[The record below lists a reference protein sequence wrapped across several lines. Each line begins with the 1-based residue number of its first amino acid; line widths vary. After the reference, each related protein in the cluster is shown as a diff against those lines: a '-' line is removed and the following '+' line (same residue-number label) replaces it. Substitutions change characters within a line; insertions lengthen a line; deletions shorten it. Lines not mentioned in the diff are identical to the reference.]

1 MKKIGIKTLFIF
13 DKSKKPSATGI
24 AVICLTLFL
33 CVVGCV
39 MVYSASSY
47 SAQKNYGNEFFFLTK
62 QIVGVCVG
70 LVALVFFYFFDFS
83 KLKKLKWI
91 FFGLAVL
98 GLVLVFVPGIGSS
111 NYGATR
117 WIKIAGVSFQPSE
130 FAKFALVLFCAS
142 YLSDNHEKIKSFKK
156 LLLPLLAGGVL
167 CLLVILEPN
176 MSVTMC
182 LGLTLIVMLIIGG
195 ISKKHFL
202 MLSVP
207 AMALVPTLI
216 IIEPYR
222 MKRLMAFIDPWANP
236 KGEGFQLIQ
245 SLYAL
250 GNGGLFGVGLF
261 NSRQKYLFLPF
272 SESDFIFSI
281 IGEELGLF
289 GAIFI
294 IFAFVL
300 LVVCLIKI
308 ALNAKDRFAC
318 LLVSGIAC
326 LISIQVAIN
335 IAVVTGS
342 IPPTGIPL
350 PFISA
355 GSSALMVFLSM
366 IGVCLNVDRHSKKIL
381 SQIWRVIKFN
391 HHKSKIFC
399 NHLLYILLISVDWI
413 V

>member
-1 MKKIGIKTLFIF
+1 MQKKSLKNLFIVS
-13 DKSKKPSATGI
+13 KNKKPDMLSVT
-24 AVICLTLFL
+24 VVCLTLFL
-33 CVVGCV
+33 CLVGCV

-47 SAQKNYGNEFFFLTK
+47 SALKNYHNQYHFLIK
-62 QIVGVCVG
+62 QIVGVIVG
-70 LVALVFFYFFDFS
+70 FGGLAFFYFFDS
-83 KLKKLKWI
+83 DILKKLKWL
-91 FFGLAVL
+91 FWAVAVI
-98 GLVLVFVPGIGSS
+98 GLVLVFVPGIGAS

-117 WIKIAGVSFQPSE
+117 WIRIAGVSFQPSE
-130 FAKFALVLFCAS
+130 LAKFALVLFCAS
-142 YLSDNHEKIKSFKK
+142 YLSDNFKKVKSFKS
-156 LLLPLLAGGVL
+156 LLLPMLVGGAL

-182 LGLTLIVMLIIGG
+182 LGLTLIAMLIIGG
-195 ISKKHFL
+195 ISKKHF
-202 MLSVP
+202 MILSVP
-207 AMALVPTLI
+207 AMALVPVLI

-236 KGEGFQLIQ
+236 KGEGFQVIQ

-289 GAIFI
+289 GAIVI
-294 IFAFVL
+294 ILAYVA

-308 ALNAKDRFAC
+308 ALNAKSRFGA
-318 LLVSGIAC
+318 LLTAGIGC
-326 LISIQVAIN
+326 LIAIQLAIN
-335 IAVVTGS
+335 IAVVTCS

-355 GSSALMVFLSM
+355 GSSALVIFLSM
-366 IGVCLNVDRHSKKIL
+366 IGVALNVRKKSL
-381 SQIWRVIKFN
+381 MPN
-391 HHKSKIFC
+391 
-399 NHLLYILLISVDWI
+399 
-413 V
+413 

>member
-1 MKKIGIKTLFIF
+1 MKKFNFKQYFIIQ
-13 DKSKKPSATGI
+13 KPKKADGLSI

-33 CVVGCV
+33 CVLGCI

-47 SAQKNYGNEFFFLTK
+47 SALKNYGNSYFFLTK
-62 QIVGVCVG
+62 QIAGVLIG
-70 LVALVFFYFFDFS
+70 LVCLAFFYFFDS
-83 KLKKLKWI
+83 DRLKKLKWL
-91 FFGLAVL
+91 FFAVAVI
-98 GLVLVFVPGIGSS
+98 GLVLVFVPGIGAS

-117 WIKIAGVSFQPSE
+117 WIKIAGISFQPSE
-130 FAKFALVLFCAS
+130 LAKFALVLFCAS
-142 YLSDNHEKIKSFKK
+142 YMSENYKKVKSFKS
-156 LLLPLLAGGVL
+156 LLLPLFIGGVL

-182 LGLTLIVMLIIGG
+182 LGLTLITMLIIGG

-202 MLSVP
+202 ALALP
-207 AMALVPTLI
+207 ATALVPALI

-222 MKRLMAFIDPWANP
+222 IKRLMAFIDPWANP
-236 KGEGFQLIQ
+236 QGEGFQLIQ

-289 GAIFI
+289 GAGVVVL
-294 IFAFVL
+294 AFVA
-300 LVVCLIKI
+300 LVICLIKI
-308 ALNAKDRFAC
+308 ALNAKDRFGA
-318 LLVSGIAC
+318 LLCAGFASLIA
-326 LISIQVAIN
+326 IQVAIN

-350 PFISA
+350 PFISS
-355 GSSALMVFLSM
+355 GSSALMIFLGM
-366 IGVCLNVDRHSKKIL
+366 IGVCLNVRKK
-381 SQIWRVIKFN
+381 S
-391 HHKSKIFC
+391 
-399 NHLLYILLISVDWI
+399 LLF
-413 V
+413 

>member
-1 MKKIGIKTLFIF
+1 MNKINIKNLFFIN
-13 DKSKKPSATGI
+13 KSKKPSTLSI
-24 AVICLTLFL
+24 LVICLTLFL
-33 CVVGCV
+33 CIIGCV

-47 SAQKNYGNEFFFLTK
+47 SALKTYHNQYHFLIK
-62 QIVGVCVG
+62 QIVGVIVG
-70 LVALVFFYFFDFS
+70 FCGLVFFYFFNSDN
-83 KLKKLKWI
+83 LKKMKWI
-91 FFGLAVL
+91 FWGVSVI
-98 GLVLVFVPGIGSS
+98 GLVLVFVPGIGAS

-117 WIKIAGVSFQPSE
+117 WIRIAGISFQPSE
-130 FAKFALVLFCAS
+130 LAKFALVLFCAS
-142 YLSDNHEKIKSFKK
+142 FLSENYKKVKNFKS
-156 LLLPLLAGGVL
+156 LIPPMLAGGAL

-182 LGLTLIVMLIIGG
+182 LGLTLIAMLIIGG

-207 AMALVPTLI
+207 AIALVPALI
-216 IIEPYR
+216 VIEPYR

-289 GAIFI
+289 GAII
-294 IFAFVL
+294 IILAFVA
-300 LVVCLIKI
+300 LVACLIKI
-308 ALNAKDRFAC
+308 ALNAKDRFGA
-318 LLVSGIAC
+318 LLVAGIAC

-350 PFISA
+350 PFISS
-355 GSSALMVFLSM
+355 GSSAILVFLSM
-366 IGVCLNVDRHSKKIL
+366 IGVCLNIAKK
-381 SQIWRVIKFN
+381 SREN
-391 HHKSKIFC
+391 KI
-399 NHLLYILLISVDWI
+399 
-413 V
+413 

>member
-1 MKKIGIKTLFIF
+1 MPKVNLKKYFFTQ
-13 DKSKKPSATGI
+13 KSKPSRLAI
-24 AVICLTLFL
+24 IVICLTLFL
-33 CVVGCV
+33 CVFGCV

-47 SAQKNYGNEFFFLTK
+47 SALKHYGNQYFFLTK
-62 QIVGVCVG
+62 QIIGVIVGIACG
-70 LVALVFFYFFDFS
+70 IFFYFFDFN

-91 FFGLAVL
+91 FFALAVVA
-98 GLVLVFVPGIGSS
+98 LVLVFVPGVGAS

-117 WIKIAGVSFQPSE
+117 WIRIFGVSFQPSE
-130 FAKFALVLFCAS
+130 FAKFALVIFCAS
-142 YLSDNHEKIKSFKK
+142 YLSDNYQKVKSFKNI
-156 LLLPLLAGGVL
+156 LPPLLVGGVL

-182 LGLTLIVMLIIGG
+182 LGLTLIVMLVVGG

-207 AMALVPTLI
+207 AIALVPTLI

-236 KGEGFQLIQ
+236 QGEGFQLIQ

-289 GAIFI
+289 GATLI
-294 IFAFVL
+294 IVAFVT
-300 LVVCLIKI
+300 LVICIIKI
-308 ALNAKDRFAC
+308 GLNAKDRFGA
-318 LLVSGIAC
+318 LLCTGIAS
-326 LISIQVAIN
+326 LIAIQVAIN
-335 IAVVTGS
+335 IAVVSAS

-355 GSSALMVFLSM
+355 GSSALMVFISM
-366 IGVCLNVDRHSKKIL
+366 IGVVLNVDRQSN
-381 SQIWRVIKFN
+381 R
-391 HHKSKIFC
+391 C
-399 NHLLYILLISVDWI
+399 G
-413 V
+413 

>member
-1 MKKIGIKTLFIF
+1 MGQQ
-13 DKSKKPSATGI
+13 DG
-24 AVICLTLFL
+24 
-33 CVVGCV
+33 
-39 MVYSASSY
+39 
-47 SAQKNYGNEFFFLTK
+47 
-62 QIVGVCVG
+62 
-70 LVALVFFYFFDFS
+70 
-83 KLKKLKWI
+83 
-91 FFGLAVL
+91 
-98 GLVLVFVPGIGSS
+98 
-111 NYGATR
+111 
-117 WIKIAGVSFQPSE
+117 

-142 YLSDNHEKIKSFKK
+142 YLSENYKNIKSFKS
-156 LLLPLLAGGVL
+156 LLLPLCAGGL
-167 CLLVILEPN
+167 ICLLVILEPN

-182 LGLTLIVMLIIGG
+182 LGLTLIAMLIIGG

-207 AMALVPTLI
+207 ALALVPTLI
-216 IIEPYR
+216 VIEPYR

-250 GNGGLFGVGLF
+250 GNGGIFGVGLF

-289 GAIFI
+289 GACI
-294 IFAFVL
+294 IILAFVA
-300 LVVCLIKI
+300 LVACLIKI
-308 ALNAKDRFAC
+308 AINAADRFGA
-318 LLVSGIAC
+318 LLVAGMAC

-355 GSSALMVFLSM
+355 GSTALVVFMSM
-366 IGVCLNVDRHSKKIL
+366 IGVCLNVR
-381 SQIWRVIKFN
+381 R
-391 HHKSKIFC
+391 KSI
-399 NHLLYILLISVDWI
+399 
-413 V
+413 

>member
-1 MKKIGIKTLFIF
+1 MPKINLKNYFFTQ
-13 DKSKKPSATGI
+13 KNKPSKI
-24 AVICLTLFL
+24 AIIVICLTLFL
-33 CVVGCV
+33 CVFGCV

-47 SAQKNYGNEFFFLTK
+47 SALKHYGNQYFFLTK
-62 QIVGVCVG
+62 QIIGVIVGIACG
-70 LVALVFFYFFDFS
+70 IFFYFFDFN

-91 FFGLAVL
+91 FFTLAVVAL
-98 GLVLVFVPGIGSS
+98 ILVFVPGVGAS

-117 WIKIAGVSFQPSE
+117 WIRIFGVSFQPSE
-130 FAKFALVLFCAS
+130 FAKFALVIFCAT
-142 YLSDNHEKIKSFKK
+142 YLSDNYQKVKSFKNI
-156 LLLPLLAGGVL
+156 LPPLLVGGIL

-182 LGLTLIVMLIIGG
+182 LGLTLIVMLVVGG

-202 MLSVP
+202 MLSIP
-207 AMALVPTLI
+207 AIALVPTLI

-236 KGEGFQLIQ
+236 QGEGFQLIQ

-261 NSRQKYLFLPF
+261 NSRQKFLFLPF

-289 GAIFI
+289 GATLI
-294 IFAFVL
+294 IIAFVT
-300 LVVCLIKI
+300 LVICIIKI
-308 ALNAKDRFAC
+308 GLNAKDRFGA
-318 LLVSGIAC
+318 LLCTGIAS
-326 LISIQVAIN
+326 LIAIQVAIN
-335 IAVVTGS
+335 IAVVSAS

-355 GSSALMVFLSM
+355 GSSALMVFIGM
-366 IGVCLNVDRHSKKIL
+366 IGVVLNVDRQSN
-381 SQIWRVIKFN
+381 R
-391 HHKSKIFC
+391 C
-399 NHLLYILLISVDWI
+399 C
-413 V
+413 

>member
-1 MKKIGIKTLFIF
+1 MKKFNFKQYFIIQ
-13 DKSKKPSATGI
+13 KPKKADGLSI

-33 CVVGCV
+33 CVLGCI

-47 SAQKNYGNEFFFLTK
+47 SALKNYGNSYFFLTK
-62 QIVGVCVG
+62 QIAGVLIG
-70 LVALVFFYFFDFS
+70 LVCLAFFYFFDS
-83 KLKKLKWI
+83 DRLKKLKWL
-91 FFGLAVL
+91 FFAVAVI
-98 GLVLVFVPGIGSS
+98 GLVLVFVPGIGAS

-117 WIKIAGVSFQPSE
+117 WIKIAGISFQPSE
-130 FAKFALVLFCAS
+130 LAKFALVLFCAS
-142 YLSDNHEKIKSFKK
+142 YMSENYKKVKSFKS
-156 LLLPLLAGGVL
+156 LLLPLFIGGVL

-182 LGLTLIVMLIIGG
+182 LGLTLITMLIIGG

-202 MLSVP
+202 ALALP
-207 AMALVPTLI
+207 ATALVPALI

-222 MKRLMAFIDPWANP
+222 IKRLMAFIDPWANP
-236 KGEGFQLIQ
+236 QGEGFQLIQ

-289 GAIFI
+289 GAGVVV
-294 IFAFVL
+294 FAFVA
-300 LVVCLIKI
+300 LVICLIKI
-308 ALNAKDRFAC
+308 ALNAKDRFGA
-318 LLVSGIAC
+318 LLCAGFASLIA
-326 LISIQVAIN
+326 IQVAIN

-355 GSSALMVFLSM
+355 GSSALMIFLGM
-366 IGVCLNVDRHSKKIL
+366 IGVCLNVRKK
-381 SQIWRVIKFN
+381 S
-391 HHKSKIFC
+391 
-399 NHLLYILLISVDWI
+399 LLF
-413 V
+413 

>member
-1 MKKIGIKTLFIF
+1 MPKINLKNYFFTQ
-13 DKSKKPSATGI
+13 KNKPSRLAI
-24 AVICLTLFL
+24 IVICLTLFL
-33 CVVGCV
+33 CVFGCV

-47 SAQKNYGNEFFFLTK
+47 SALKHYGNQYFFLTK
-62 QIVGVCVG
+62 QIIGVMVGIACG
-70 LVALVFFYFFDFS
+70 VFFYFFDFN

-91 FFGLAVL
+91 FFALAVVAL
-98 GLVLVFVPGIGSS
+98 ILVFVPGIGAS

-117 WIKIAGVSFQPSE
+117 WIRLFGVSFQPSE
-130 FAKFALVLFCAS
+130 FAKFALVIFCAS
-142 YLSDNHEKIKSFKK
+142 YLSDNYQKVKTFKYI
-156 LLLPLLAGGVL
+156 LPPLLVGGIL

-182 LGLTLIVMLIIGG
+182 LGLTLIVMLVIGG

-202 MLSVP
+202 MLSIP

-236 KGEGFQLIQ
+236 QGEGFQLIQ

-281 IGEELGLF
+281 IGEELGLL
-289 GAIFI
+289 GATLI
-294 IFAFVL
+294 IIAFVT
-300 LVVCLIKI
+300 LVICIIKI
-308 ALNAKDRFAC
+308 GLRAKDRFGA
-318 LLVSGIAC
+318 LLCTGIAS
-326 LISIQVAIN
+326 LIAIQVAIN
-335 IAVVTGS
+335 IAVVSAS

-355 GSSALMVFLSM
+355 GSSALMVFIGM
-366 IGVCLNVDRHSKKIL
+366 IGVVLNVDRQSN
-381 SQIWRVIKFN
+381 SRV
-391 HHKSKIFC
+391 
-399 NHLLYILLISVDWI
+399 
-413 V
+413 

>member
-1 MKKIGIKTLFIF
+1 MKKINF
-13 DKSKKPSATGI
+13 DKLFTFSKNKKIDKLSI
-24 AVICLTLFL
+24 FVICLTLFL
-33 CVVGCV
+33 CIVGCV

-47 SAQKNYGNEFFFLTK
+47 SALKNYGNEYFFLIK
-62 QIVGVCVG
+62 QIIGVVVGFVG
-70 LVALVFFYFFDFS
+70 LIFFSFFNYDN
-83 KLKKLKWI
+83 LKKLKWI
-91 FFGLAVL
+91 ILAIAIV
-98 GLVLVFVPGIGSS
+98 GLVLVFVPGIGAS

-117 WIKIAGVSFQPSE
+117 WIKVAGMSFQPSE
-130 FAKFALVLFCAS
+130 LAKFALVLFCAS
-142 YLSDNHEKIKSFKK
+142 VFSENYKNVKSFKS
-156 LLLPLLAGGVL
+156 LLLPIAVGGIL

-182 LGLTLIVMLIIGG
+182 LGLTLVAMLFLGG
-195 ISKKHFL
+195 MSKKHFWSL
-202 MLSVP
+202 ALP
-207 AMALVPTLI
+207 ACALVPLLI
-216 IIEPYR
+216 VVEPYR

-289 GAIFI
+289 GAII
-294 IFAFVL
+294 IILAFVA

-308 ALNAKDRFAC
+308 SLRAKDRFGS
-318 LLVSGIAC
+318 LLVAGIAC

-355 GSSALMVFLSM
+355 GSSALVVFMSA
-366 IGVCLNVDRHSKKIL
+366 IGVVLNVDRQSG
-381 SQIWRVIKFN
+381 
-391 HHKSKIFC
+391 KSKI
-399 NHLLYILLISVDWI
+399 
-413 V
+413 

>member
-1 MKKIGIKTLFIF
+1 MGKLNFKNLFIKS
-13 DKSKKPSATGI
+13 KSKKPDTLCI
-24 AVICLTLFL
+24 LVLCLTLFL
-33 CVVGCV
+33 CLVGCI

-47 SAQKNYGNEFFFLTK
+47 SALKNYNNKYFFLIK

-70 LVALVFFYFFDFS
+70 FAGLVFFYFFDSS
-83 KLKKLKWI
+83 KLKKLKWVLL
-91 FFGLAVL
+91 GLAVL
-98 GLVLVFVPGIGSS
+98 GLIMVFIPGIGFS

-117 WIKIAGVSFQPSE
+117 WIRLAGVSIQPSE

-142 YLSDNHEKIKSFKK
+142 YLSENYKNIKSFKS
-156 LLLPLLAGGVL
+156 LLLPLCAGGL
-167 CLLVILEPN
+167 ICLLVILEPN

-182 LGLTLIVMLIIGG
+182 LGLTLIAMLIIGG

-207 AMALVPTLI
+207 ALALVPTLI
-216 IIEPYR
+216 VIEPYR

-250 GNGGLFGVGLF
+250 GNGGIFGVGLF

-289 GAIFI
+289 GACI
-294 IFAFVL
+294 IILAFVV
-300 LVVCLIKI
+300 LVACLIKI
-308 ALNAKDRFAC
+308 AINAADRFGA
-318 LLVSGIAC
+318 LLVAGIAC

-342 IPPTGIPL
+342 IPPTGLPL

-355 GSSALMVFLSM
+355 GSTSLLVFMSA
-366 IGVCLNVDRHSKKIL
+366 IGVVLNVDRQS
-381 SQIWRVIKFN
+381 R
-391 HHKSKIFC
+391 KSKM
-399 NHLLYILLISVDWI
+399 
-413 V
+413 

>member
-1 MKKIGIKTLFIF
+1 MPKINLKNYFFTQ
-13 DKSKKPSATGI
+13 KNKPSKMAI
-24 AVICLTLFL
+24 VVICLTLFL
-33 CVVGCV
+33 CVFGCV

-47 SAQKNYGNEFFFLTK
+47 SALKHYGNRYFFLTK
-62 QIVGVCVG
+62 QIIGVIVGIACG
-70 LVALVFFYFFDFS
+70 VFFYFFDFN

-91 FFGLAVL
+91 FFALAVATL
-98 GLVLVFVPGIGSS
+98 ILVFVPGIGAS

-117 WIKIAGVSFQPSE
+117 WIRLFGVSFQPSE
-130 FAKFALVLFCAS
+130 FAKFALVIFCAS
-142 YLSDNHEKIKSFKK
+142 YLSDNYQKVKSFKNI
-156 LLLPLLAGGVL
+156 LPPLLVGGIL

-182 LGLTLIVMLIIGG
+182 LGLTLIVMLIVGG
-195 ISKKHFL
+195 ISKKHFF
-202 MLSVP
+202 MLSIL

-236 KGEGFQLIQ
+236 QGEGFQLIQ

-289 GAIFI
+289 GATLI
-294 IFAFVL
+294 IIAFVT
-300 LVVCLIKI
+300 LVICIIKI
-308 ALNAKDRFAC
+308 GLNAKDRFGA
-318 LLVSGIAC
+318 LLCTGIAS
-326 LISIQVAIN
+326 LIAIQVAIN
-335 IAVVTGS
+335 IAVVSAS

-355 GSSALMVFLSM
+355 GSSALMVFIGM
-366 IGVCLNVDRHSKKIL
+366 IGVVLNVDRQSN
-381 SQIWRVIKFN
+381 R
-391 HHKSKIFC
+391 C
-399 NHLLYILLISVDWI
+399 C
-413 V
+413 

>member
-1 MKKIGIKTLFIF
+1 MGDILQKKSIKNLFVISKQKKCDTLSIC
-13 DKSKKPSATGI
+13 
-24 AVICLTLFL
+24 VICLTLFL
-33 CVVGCV
+33 CIVGCV

-47 SAQKNYGNEFFFLTK
+47 SALKNYNNQYYFLIK
-62 QIVGVCVG
+62 QIIGVAVGFCG
-70 LVALVFFYFFDFS
+70 LTFFYFFDS
-83 KLKKLKWI
+83 DILKKLKWVFWGVAVI
-91 FFGLAVL
+91 GLI
-98 GLVLVFVPGIGSS
+98 LVFIPGIGAS

-117 WIKIAGVSFQPSE
+117 WIKVAGVSFQPSE
-130 FAKFALVLFCAS
+130 LAKFALVLFCAS
-142 YLSDNHEKIKSFKK
+142 FLSDNYKKVKNFKT
-156 LLLPLLAGGVL
+156 LIMPILAGGAL

-182 LGLTLIVMLIIGG
+182 LGLTLIAMLIIGG

-202 MLSVP
+202 SLAIPAAGLVP
-207 AMALVPTLI
+207 ALI

-236 KGEGFQLIQ
+236 KGEGFQVIQ

-289 GAIFI
+289 GAVI
-294 IFAFVL
+294 IILAFVA
-300 LVVCLIKI
+300 LVVCLAKI
-308 ALNAKDRFAC
+308 ALGSKSRFGA
-318 LLVSGIAC
+318 LLTCGIGC
-326 LISIQVAIN
+326 LIAIQLAIN
-335 IAVVTGS
+335 IAVVTCS

-355 GSSALMVFLSM
+355 GSSALVVFLSM
-366 IGVCLNVDRHSKKIL
+366 IGVCLNVRKKSL
-381 SQIWRVIKFN
+381 QT
-391 HHKSKIFC
+391 
-399 NHLLYILLISVDWI
+399 
-413 V
+413 

>member
-1 MKKIGIKTLFIF
+1 MPKINLKNYFFTQ
-13 DKSKKPSATGI
+13 KNKPSRLAI
-24 AVICLTLFL
+24 IVICLTLFL
-33 CVVGCV
+33 CVFGCV

-47 SAQKNYGNEFFFLTK
+47 SALKHYCNQYFFLTK
-62 QIVGVCVG
+62 QIIGVIVGIACG
-70 LVALVFFYFFDFS
+70 VFFYFFDFN

-91 FFGLAVL
+91 FFALAVVAL
-98 GLVLVFVPGIGSS
+98 ILVFVPGIGAS

-117 WIKIAGVSFQPSE
+117 WIRLFGVSFQPSE
-130 FAKFALVLFCAS
+130 FAKFALVIFCAS
-142 YLSDNHEKIKSFKK
+142 YLSDNYQKVKSFKNI
-156 LLLPLLAGGVL
+156 LPPILVGGIL

-182 LGLTLIVMLIIGG
+182 LGLTLIVMLVVGG

-202 MLSVP
+202 MLSIP

-236 KGEGFQLIQ
+236 QGEGFQLIQ

-289 GAIFI
+289 GATLI
-294 IFAFVL
+294 IIAFVT
-300 LVVCLIKI
+300 LVICIIKI
-308 ALNAKDRFAC
+308 GLNAKDRFGA
-318 LLVSGIAC
+318 LLCTGIAS
-326 LISIQVAIN
+326 LIAIQVAIN
-335 IAVVTGS
+335 IAVVSAS

-355 GSSALMVFLSM
+355 GSSALMVFIGM
-366 IGVCLNVDRHSKKIL
+366 IGVVLNVDRQSNRF
-381 SQIWRVIKFN
+381 S
-391 HHKSKIFC
+391 
-399 NHLLYILLISVDWI
+399 
-413 V
+413 

>member
-1 MKKIGIKTLFIF
+1 MKKLNLKQYFLF
-13 DKSKKPSATGI
+13 KKPFKLDGLSL
-24 AVICLTLFL
+24 AVLLLTLFL
-33 CVVGCV
+33 CVLGCI

-47 SAQKNYGNEFFFLTK
+47 SALKHYGNEYFFLTK
-62 QIVGVCVG
+62 QIFGVLVGFAC
-70 LVALVFFYFFDFS
+70 LVFFYFFDS
-83 KLKKLKWI
+83 DKLKKLKWI
-91 FFGLAVL
+91 FFAVAVVA
-98 GLVLVFVPGIGSS
+98 LVLVFVPGIGAS

-117 WIKIAGVSFQPSE
+117 WIRIFGMSFQPSE

-142 YLSDNHEKIKSFKK
+142 YLSENYTKVKSFKT
-156 LLLPLLAGGVL
+156 LIPTLFVGGVL

-182 LGLTLIVMLIIGG
+182 LGLTLIAILIIGG

-202 MLSVP
+202 TLACP
-207 AMALVPTLI
+207 AAALVPALI

-222 MKRLMAFIDPWANP
+222 MKRLMAFIDPWASP
-236 KGEGFQLIQ
+236 QGEGFQLIQ

-289 GAIFI
+289 GATLVI
-294 IFAFVL
+294 IAFVA
-300 LVVCLIKI
+300 LVVCIIKI
-308 ALNAKDRFAC
+308 ALNAKDRFGA
-318 LLVSGIAC
+318 LLCGGIAS
-326 LISIQVAIN
+326 LIAIQVAIN
-335 IAVVTGS
+335 VAVVTGS

-355 GSSALMVFLSM
+355 GSSALMVFMSM
-366 IGVCLNVDRHSKKIL
+366 IGVVLNVRRNSKICLN
-381 SQIWRVIKFN
+381 N
-391 HHKSKIFC
+391 
-399 NHLLYILLISVDWI
+399 
-413 V
+413 

>member
-1 MKKIGIKTLFIF
+1 
-13 DKSKKPSATGI
+13 
-24 AVICLTLFL
+24 
-33 CVVGCV
+33 

-47 SAQKNYGNEFFFLTK
+47 SALKNYGNEYFFLIK
-62 QIVGVCVG
+62 QIIGVVVG
-70 LVALVFFYFFDFS
+70 LFGLVFFYFFDS
-83 KLKKLKWI
+83 NVLKKLKWV
-91 FFGLAVL
+91 FWGVAVL
-98 GLVLVFVPGIGSS
+98 GLVLVFVPGIGAS

-117 WIKIAGVSFQPSE
+117 WISFLGVSFQPSE
-130 FAKFALVLFCAS
+130 LAKFALVLFCAS
-142 YLSDNHEKIKSFKK
+142 YLSDNYKNVKGFKS
-156 LLLPLLAGGVL
+156 LLIPIMAGGAL
-167 CLLVILEPN
+167 CILVILEPN

-182 LGLTLIVMLIIGG
+182 LGLTLIAMLIIGG
-195 ISKKHFL
+195 ISKKHFISL
-202 MLSVP
+202 AVP
-207 AMALVPTLI
+207 AIALVPALI
-216 IIEPYR
+216 IVEPYR

-272 SESDFIFSI
+272 SESDFIFAI

-289 GAIFI
+289 GAIVI
-294 IFAFVL
+294 ILAFVA
-300 LVVCLIKI
+300 LVVCIIKI
-308 ALNAKDRFAC
+308 ALNAKDRYGA
-318 LLVSGIAC
+318 LLAGGIAC

-366 IGVCLNVDRHSKKIL
+366 IGVCLNIDR
-381 SQIWRVIKFN
+381 QRV
-391 HHKSKIFC
+391 
-399 NHLLYILLISVDWI
+399 Y
-413 V
+413 

>member
-1 MKKIGIKTLFIF
+1 MPKVNLKKYFFTQ
-13 DKSKKPSATGI
+13 KSKPSRLAI
-24 AVICLTLFL
+24 IVICLTLFL
-33 CVVGCV
+33 CVFGCV

-47 SAQKNYGNEFFFLTK
+47 SALKHYGNQYFFLTK
-62 QIVGVCVG
+62 QIIGVIVGIACG
-70 LVALVFFYFFDFS
+70 IFFYFFDFN

-91 FFGLAVL
+91 FFALAVVA
-98 GLVLVFVPGIGSS
+98 LVLVFVPGVGAS

-117 WIKIAGVSFQPSE
+117 WIRIFGVSFQPSE
-130 FAKFALVLFCAS
+130 FAKFALVIFCAS
-142 YLSDNHEKIKSFKK
+142 YLSDNYQKVKSFKNI
-156 LLLPLLAGGVL
+156 LPPLLVGGVL

-182 LGLTLIVMLIIGG
+182 LGLTLIVMLVVGG

-207 AMALVPTLI
+207 AIALVPTLI

-236 KGEGFQLIQ
+236 QGEGFQLIQ

-289 GAIFI
+289 GATLI
-294 IFAFVL
+294 IVAFVT
-300 LVVCLIKI
+300 LVICIIKI
-308 ALNAKDRFAC
+308 GLNAKDRFGA
-318 LLVSGIAC
+318 LLCTGIAS
-326 LISIQVAIN
+326 LMAIQVAIN
-335 IAVVTGS
+335 IAVVSAS

-355 GSSALMVFLSM
+355 GSSALMVFISM
-366 IGVCLNVDRHSKKIL
+366 IGVVLNVDR
-381 SQIWRVIKFN
+381 QNNRRG
-391 HHKSKIFC
+391 
-399 NHLLYILLISVDWI
+399 
-413 V
+413 

>member
-1 MKKIGIKTLFIF
+1 MKKINFDKLFISSKNKKI
-13 DKSKKPSATGI
+13 DKLSI
-24 AVICLTLFL
+24 IVICLTLFL
-33 CVVGCV
+33 CIVGCV

-47 SAQKNYGNEFFFLTK
+47 SALKNYGNEYFFLTK
-62 QIVGVCVG
+62 QIVGVVVGFVG
-70 LVALVFFYFFDFS
+70 LIFFSYFNYNN
-83 KLKKLKWI
+83 LKKLKWI
-91 FFGLAVL
+91 ILAIAIVGLI
-98 GLVLVFVPGIGSS
+98 LVFVPGIGAS

-117 WIKIAGVSFQPSE
+117 WIKVAGISFQPSE
-130 FAKFALVLFCAS
+130 LAKFALVLFCAS
-142 YLSDNHEKIKSFKK
+142 VFSDNYKNVKSFKS
-156 LLLPLLAGGVL
+156 LLLPIAVGAIL

-182 LGLTLIVMLIIGG
+182 LGLTLVAMLFLGG
-195 ISKKHFL
+195 ISKKHFWWL
-202 MLSVP
+202 ALP
-207 AMALVPTLI
+207 ACALVPLLI
-216 IIEPYR
+216 VVEPYR

-272 SESDFIFSI
+272 SESDFIFAI

-289 GAIFI
+289 GAII
-294 IFAFVL
+294 IILAFVA

-308 ALNAKDRFAC
+308 SLRAKDRFGS
-318 LLVSGIAC
+318 LLVAGVAC

-355 GSSALMVFLSM
+355 GSSALVVFMSA
-366 IGVCLNVDRHSKKIL
+366 IGVVLNVDRQSG
-381 SQIWRVIKFN
+381 
-391 HHKSKIFC
+391 KSKI
-399 NHLLYILLISVDWI
+399 
-413 V
+413 